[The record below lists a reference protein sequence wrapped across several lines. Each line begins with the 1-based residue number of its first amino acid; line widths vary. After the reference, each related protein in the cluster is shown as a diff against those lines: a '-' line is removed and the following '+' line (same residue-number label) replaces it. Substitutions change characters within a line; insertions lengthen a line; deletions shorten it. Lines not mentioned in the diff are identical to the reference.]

1 MGSESDGRFSR
12 SGVTDSEGK
21 LSEKLQ
27 VPVSEELLEKLIGLS
42 VLQGK
47 PRAELARILL
57 IKAVEG
63 ELAYLRIIGS
73 IPTVGEGRKGV

>member
-1 MGSESDGRFSR
+1 MSDAAFSR
-12 SGVTDSEGK
+12 SGVTTEDGK

-73 IPTVGEGRKGV
+73 LPQHGEGRK